1 MSTDIDK
8 NIKNEYTLPI
18 ASNLL
23 MLNNQIETNDKNAI
37 EALNIIQPSPYSE
50 KLKYNSFFHIYYLY
64 IGKTLCFYYPFQKIQ
79 SDMPLPNPPF
89 SLGPQCNYYL

>member
-1 MSTDIDK
+1 MSNDTNK
-8 NIKNEYTLPI
+8 KRNNEYTLPI
-18 ASNLL
+18 TSSL
-23 MLNNQIETNDKNAI
+23 MLSNQIETNDKNAI
-37 EALNIIQPSPYSE
+37 EALNIIQPSPFSE

-89 SLGPQCNYYL
+89 SVGPQCN